1 MNAVPKTGAGPVAGM
16 EAFTTSMKAVIILPG
31 PRCAKR
37 DPQGWTG
44 TGYPIISAAKNLL
57 LVLSIKKYSVSMS
70 ILHPV
75 TTDDGSLS
83 LHSDEY
89 GQAMHTLS
97 GAYTESLVKH
107 VRPSGVLGLDQP
119 EIHVLDVGF
128 GIGYNVLALLS
139 EFARDDRNRR
149 LEIITL
155 EKDPTPADM
164 MERISF
170 PGETGRL
177 FETVKRLCLDEEVR
191 GEKYTVRMLTG
202 DARRSVRL
210 LEPTHFHTIF
220 HDPYSPAT
228 NPELWTVDFFRELYR
243 VAAEGCV
250 LTTYSAAPQVRAA
263 LLEAGFGVERAPS
276 MGRKREGTLAAKG
289 ILTRAVDADELA
301 AFYGDP
307 KATPYRDETL
317 TAGRGEILERRR
329 AEMAALRNRL
339 SRGAE

>member
-1 MNAVPKTGAGPVAGM
+1 
-16 EAFTTSMKAVIILPG
+16 MKSFHITI
-31 PRCAKR
+31 
-37 DPQGWTG
+37 TE
-44 TGYPIISAAKNLL
+44 
-57 LVLSIKKYSVSMS
+57 
-70 ILHPV
+70 
-75 TTDDGSLS
+75 DGSVS

-107 VRPSGVLGLDQP
+107 VRPSGVLALDLP

-149 LEIITL
+149 LEITTL
-155 EKDPTPADM
+155 EKDPPPSDL

-177 FETVKRLCLDEEVR
+177 YETVKRLCPGEVVR
-191 GEKYTVRMLTG
+191 GEKYTMRMLTG
-202 DARRSVRL
+202 DARRSVPL
-210 LEPTHFHTIF
+210 LESNHFHAIF
-220 HDPYSPAT
+220 HDPYSPAK

-250 LTTYSAAPQVRAA
+250 LTTYSAAPQARAA
-263 LLEAGFGVERAPS
+263 LTEAGFSVGGAPS

-289 ILTRAVDADELA
+289 ALTGALGADELA
-301 AFYGDP
+301 ALCRDP

-317 TAGRGEILERRR
+317 AAARGEILERRR
-329 AEMAALRNRL
+329 AEMAALLDKL
-339 SRGAE
+339 SREMQ